1 MQKVKAISLILIG
14 VLITISVGYLLEPSV
29 ELDEEV
35 IKVPLSDSQTL
46 VGYRNNAGG
55 ATTGL
60 SYYFFVK
67 SNRSEKLPSAFLITD
82 TPNVTFQPK
91 EQGVFSLHVDGIVY
105 QFTNNIWVNEHGKLI
120 PIVFEFTTISRPTNG

>member
-14 VLITISVGYLLEPSV
+14 VLIAISVGYLLEPCV

-55 ATTGL
+55 ATTGF

-67 SNRSEKLPSAFLITD
+67 SNTSEKLPSAFLITD